1 MKKNLS
7 YYLFDWANSP
17 FSTVVITFIF
27 SSYFVNTIANDKI
40 SGTTLW
46 GWTISLSGIL
56 LATVAPLLGYLGD
69 YKKNISKILI
79 IFSTLLVIFL
89 SFLLWFAQASSSYI
103 IFTLIIIF
111 AANTLFEIGQIFYN
125 SELLNFKKET
135 PLGEFSGKAWSF
147 GYLGGIFC
155 LLLILILII
164 FPEKNLF
171 NLDKEEFEH
180 IRICGPIV
188 GLWFL
193 IFSIPFLIRIKA
205 TRTNFVKRNNIGFL
219 KSIKNIIK
227 DKKKFNF
234 LIARMIYTDGLI
246 TLFSFGGIYASG
258 TFGFSFNEIIIFGIA
273 INIVAAVGSF
283 SFGFLEDRIGIKRV
297 ILISLFLLI
306 VICSLILI
314 IDNKNLFWIL
324 GVSIGFFIGSIQS
337 SSRTAIIKISEGKE
351 LKKIFGLYAVSGK
364 ITNFLG
370 PFFVAM
376 ATNFFDSQRM
386 GMSTI
391 LIFLIIGFIL
401 LLRTEI

>member
-69 YKKNISKILI
+69 YKKNISKFLI
-79 IFSTLLVIFL
+79 FFSTLFVIFL

-297 ILISLFLLI
+297 ILISLFSLI

-376 ATNFFDSQRM
+376 ATSFFDSQRM

-391 LIFLIIGFIL
+391 LIFLILGFIL
-401 LLRTEI
+401 LLKTKI